1 MSWPSACSKVED
13 YIVKIETPDG
23 SGTGFFFAYNEN
35 RSLVAVA
42 TALHVISDA
51 HDWRRPIK
59 IRRVRANQEVFL
71 PFPDRVVLVDYK
83 RDSAAILFSANALKA
98 PKDMLMLAPRDK
110 YRAPG
115 SRLSWGGYPGIVE
128 DTLCFFQGS
137 VSAFNQHNDS
147 YYIDGV
153 AINGVS
159 GGPVFDEELKDQ
171 PTKIIGIVAAYFVN
185 RQRGE
190 TLPGFSMAHDVT
202 HLHDTIANIKT
213 WDEGKKKEQKTREEQ
228 TEEAAAP
235 EKRAPEARG
244 GGNLKPEPKP
254 TPGGD

>member
-1 MSWPSACSKVED
+1 MSWPSACKKVGD
-13 YIVKIETPDG
+13 YIVKIDTPDG

-35 RSLVAVA
+35 RTLVAVA
-42 TALHVISDA
+42 TALHVISEA

-59 IRRVRANQEVFL
+59 IRRVRANQEIFL
-71 PFPDRVVLVDYK
+71 PFADRVVLIDYM
-83 RDSAAILFSANALKA
+83 RDSAAILFDAKALDA
-98 PKDMLMLAPRDK
+98 PKVMLTLAPRDK

-115 SRLSWGGYPGIVE
+115 SRLSWGGYPGIAG

-159 GGPVFDEELKDQ
+159 GGPVFDEEFKEN
-171 PTKIIGIVAAYFVN
+171 PTVIIGIVAAYFVN

-190 TLPGFSMAHDVT
+190 TLPGFSVAHDVT
-202 HLHDTIANIKT
+202 HLHDTIASLKDV
-213 WDEGKKKEQKTREEQ
+213 DEGKKKEQKTREEQ
-228 TEEAAAP
+228 TKEAVTP
-235 EKRAPEARG
+235 DERAPEG
-244 GGNLKPEPKP
+244 GASG
-254 TPGGD
+254 